1 MPPPKEYECSEINQ
15 MHYIVVGLTVACLG
29 IALSSLGL
37 WLHVRMRDPQFWLRR
52 VLSGRKRRAR
62 VDPQPP
68 TQPSKGPR
76 RKAVGPKSPTRK
88 IAPSHS
94 RLIQALKGFPTCGV
108 KRISIKD
115 NKALFSLRDGD
126 LRVVNLAHSRTPCL
140 KIVDKQRGYDVADF
154 GADSESI
161 WAVRGHEMDLVLIQC
176 TENGCSVVLEG
187 SAVPQPVIKSYF
199 AGDLPFVIVCGAN
212 KDTSFS
218 VMAHSG
224 NLVKTYSSKQIEIND
239 FAVGGSLVG
248 AASWS
253 AGVQLYFVSTKTL
266 DSDPLKRA
274 VMLPTLAGADAIAID
289 RTGSKTAIVDKAGRL
304 QTYNTDCYFGEQER
318 ARLLQETT
326 VPATT
331 KLLRFS
337 YDSRHLVMACG
348 ADIAIRDASTLQIVD
363 EIRDA
368 HTSAI
373 RCLETSQDSNIFV
386 TTCLQ
391 GNPRVWRI

>member
-1 MPPPKEYECSEINQ
+1 
-15 MHYIVVGLTVACLG
+15 
-29 IALSSLGL
+29 
-37 WLHVRMRDPQFWLRR
+37 MRDPQFWLRR
-52 VLSGRKRRAR
+52 VLSGRKRSRRAE
-62 VDPQPP
+62 PQPRV
-68 TQPSKGPR
+68 QPPKPQGPR
-76 RKAVGPKSPTRK
+76 RKAAGPKSPTHK
-88 IAPSHS
+88 VAPSHP
-94 RLIQALKGFPTCGV
+94 RLIQTLKGFPVCGV
-108 KRISIKD
+108 KRISLKD
-115 NKALFSLRDGD
+115 DKVLFSLRDGD

-154 GADSESI
+154 GSDNETI

-176 TENGCSVVLEG
+176 TENGYSVVLEG

-224 NLVKTYSSKQIEIND
+224 NVVKTYSSKQIENND
-239 FAVGGSLVG
+239 FAVGGALVG

-253 AGVQLYFVSTKTL
+253 AGVQMYSVSTKTL

-274 VMLPTLAGADAIAID
+274 VMLPTLAGADAIAIN
-289 RTGSKTAIVDKAGRL
+289 RTGSKTAIIDKAGRL

-326 VPATT
+326 VPTAT

-337 YDSRHLVMACG
+337 HDSLHLVMACG
-348 ADIAIRDASTLQIVD
+348 ADIVIRDASTLQIVD
-363 EIRDA
+363 EIRNA
-368 HTSAI
+368 HVSAI
-373 RCLETSQDSNIFV
+373 RCLETSRDSPIFV